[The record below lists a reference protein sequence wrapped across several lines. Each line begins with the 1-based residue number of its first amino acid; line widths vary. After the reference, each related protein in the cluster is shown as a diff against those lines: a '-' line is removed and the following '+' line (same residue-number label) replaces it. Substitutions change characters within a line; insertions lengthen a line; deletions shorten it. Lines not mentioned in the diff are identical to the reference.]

1 MGIFDGLFGER
12 MHGETLTPHEVA
24 GILKKEHLTDMA
36 VHMLEVTRNNL
47 LEKEGL
53 RAPATIAI
61 EHTPPAKDA
70 AEIVYNTVFPETVTQ
85 GDFRPPLEVVAEA
98 QSPEPSAL
106 GGAQAMAEGA
116 REDINRIFGAAA

>member
-1 MGIFDGLFGER
+1 

-53 RAPATIAI
+53 RVPGSIAI
-61 EHTPPAKDA
+61 ENTPPAIDPTEFVDK
-70 AEIVYNTVFPETVTQ
+70 TVFPETVTQ
-85 GDFRPPLEVVAEA
+85 GDLRPPLEVVTEA

-106 GGAQAMAEGA
+106 GGSQAMAEGA
-116 REDINRIFGAAA
+116 REDINRIFGEAA